1 MSDSSVF
8 LATLGLLTY
17 RLLFHSERQ
26 LSLCSLVFCVSCAW
40 CVAQLTLVVFKDE
53 GAHASP
59 PWPSALEGPRLF
71 VASCVKPLCMFS
83 GLSQYARTTCAG
95 FIDLLQ
101 GDSGNSAHA
110 DADEGARE

>member
-26 LSLCSLVFCVSCAW
+26 LSLCSLVVCVSCAW
-40 CVAQLTLVVFKDE
+40 CVAQLTLAVFKDE
-53 GAHASP
+53 GAHEPA
-59 PWPSALEGPRLF
+59 PWPSALEGPRLL
-71 VASCVKPLCMFS
+71 VASCVRPLCMVS
-83 GLSQYARTTCAG
+83 GLSQYARTACAG
-95 FIDLLQ
+95 FIDLMQ

-110 DADEGARE
+110 DADEGVRE

>member
-40 CVAQLTLVVFKDE
+40 CVAQLTLAVFKDE
-53 GAHASP
+53 GEHEP
-59 PWPSALEGPRLF
+59 PPRPSALEGPRLF

-83 GLSQYARTTCAG
+83 GLSQYARTACAG

-101 GDSGNSAHA
+101 VDSGNSAHA
-110 DADEGARE
+110 DADEGVRE

>member
-40 CVAQLTLVVFKDE
+40 CVAQLTLAFFKDE
-53 GAHASP
+53 GAHEPA
-59 PWPSALEGPRLF
+59 PWPSALEGPRLL
-71 VASCVKPLCMFS
+71 VASCVRPLCMVS
-83 GLSQYARTTCAG
+83 GLSQYARTACAG

-101 GDSGNSAHA
+101 GDSAQA
-110 DADEGARE
+110 DADEGVRE